1 MQCHPAAKP
10 SLRSFPRL
18 SALLSALALIL
29 GASPALAQVS
39 KTLSTPAPS
48 AQAQKVYNLLVDLEN
63 NSRNGVSKQTIM
75 GQHCEAH
82 KESYA
87 GEYWVKVGDISGR
100 RPGFVE
106 FDFGPGNYTSSYS
119 APYVDYA
126 VGFARDR
133 FIYGEGIVGF
143 SFHMSYPGASA
154 KSWENNFRQ
163 SWMDFNWMGRVINW
177 QANTS
182 EYQALLR
189 DLSFAADKLA
199 TLQQQGVP
207 VLFRPFH
214 EMNKKGS
221 ASPFWWANHDPSQ
234 YRQLWNIMHDYLVKT
249 RGLKNL
255 LFVWSP
261 YEWDGTYGGDPWN
274 YYPGADRVDVV
285 AVDIYHGNPY
295 HPASFYDGLKG
306 YNKPRMLAE
315 TDKLP
320 VRWGDSRYGTV
331 SDIDAHPW
339 VLWSVW
345 GDSLLYNLGS
355 TSPNDWNVSSNYK
368 AIKDTYG
375 YYSSYWRVLTGGGN
389 PTYNWAG
396 LR

>member
-1 MQCHPAAKP
+1 MHVPRRTP
-10 SLRSFPRL
+10 SSFP
-18 SALLSALALIL
+18 SALALLATLVLCL
-29 GASPALAQVS
+29 GSSPARAQVS
-39 KTLSTPAPS
+39 RTLSTPGPT
-48 AQAQKVYNLLVDLEN
+48 AQAQKVYNLLTDLEN
-63 NSRNGVSKQTIM
+63 NSRNGGTKQTIM
-75 GQHCEAH
+75 GQHCEAQ

-106 FDFGPGNYTSSYS
+106 FDFGPGNYRATYS
-119 APYVDYA
+119 EPYVDYA

-143 SFHMSYPGASA
+143 SFHQSYPGASV
-154 KSWENNFRQ
+154 KSWPNTFRQ
-163 SWMDFNWMGRVINW
+163 SWMDYNWMGRVINW
-177 QANTS
+177 QANTA

-189 DLSFAADKLA
+189 DLSFAADKLTILRDA
-199 TLQQQGVP
+199 GVP

-221 ASPFWWANHDPSQ
+221 ASPFWWANQDPYQ
-234 YRQLWNIMHDYLVKT
+234 YKQLWNIAHDYLVKT

-255 LFVWSP
+255 IFVWSP
-261 YEWDGTYGGDPWN
+261 YEWDGTYGGDAAA
-274 YYPGADRVDVV
+274 YYPGSDRVDVV

-295 HPASFYDGLKG
+295 FPAQFYTGLGG
-306 YNKPRMLAE
+306 YNKPRMVAE

-331 SDIDAHPW
+331 SELDARPW
-339 VLWSVW
+339 AIYSVW
-345 GDSLLYNLGS
+345 GDSLVYNLGT
-355 TSPNDWNVSSNYK
+355 TSPNDWNVSSNHK

-375 YYSSYWRVLTGGGN
+375 YYGTYWRVLTGGSN
-389 PTYNWAG
+389 ATYNWGA

>member
-1 MQCHPAAKP
+1 MTHVPPKP
-10 SLRSFPRL
+10 SLSFL
-18 SALLSALALIL
+18 LAALVLCL
-29 GASPALAQVS
+29 GAGSASAQVS
-39 KTLSTPAPS
+39 RTLSTPGPT
-48 AQAQKVYNLLVDLEN
+48 AQAQKVYNLLTDLEN
-63 NSRNGVSKQTIM
+63 NSRNGGTKQTIM
-75 GQHCEAH
+75 GQHCEAQ
-82 KESYA
+82 KEAYA

-106 FDFGPGNYTSSYS
+106 FDFGPGNYRNTY
-119 APYVDYA
+119 AEAYVDYA

-133 FIYGEGIVGF
+133 FSYGEGIVGF
-143 SFHMSYPGASA
+143 SFHMSYPGASV
-154 KSWENNFRQ
+154 KSWPNNFRQ
-163 SWMDFNWMGRVINW
+163 SWMDYNWFGRVINW
-177 QANTS
+177 QANTA

-199 TLQQQGVP
+199 YLQQQGVP
-207 VLFRPFH
+207 VLYRPFH

-221 ASPFWWANHDPSQ
+221 ASPFWWANQDPAQ
-234 YRQLWNIMHDYLVKT
+234 YKQLWNITHDYLVKT

-255 LFVWSP
+255 IFVWSP

-274 YYPGADRVDVV
+274 YYPGNDRVDVV
-285 AVDIYHGNPY
+285 GVDIYHGNPY
-295 HPASFYDGLKG
+295 FPAQFYTGLAG

-331 SDIDAHPW
+331 SELDARPW
-339 VLWSVW
+339 AIYSIW
-345 GDSLLYNLGS
+345 GDSLVYNLGT
-355 TSPNDWNVSSNYK
+355 TSPNDWNVSSSHK

-375 YYSSYWRVLTGGGN
+375 YYSTYWRVLTGGSN
-389 PTYNWAG
+389 ATYNWGA

>member
-1 MQCHPAAKP
+1 MLC
-10 SLRSFPRL
+10 
-18 SALLSALALIL
+18 L
-29 GASPALAQVS
+29 GAGRASAQVS
-39 KTLSTPAPS
+39 RTLSTPGPT
-48 AQAQKVYNLLVDLEN
+48 AQAQKVYNLLTDLEN
-63 NSRNGVSKQTIM
+63 NSRNGGTKQTIM
-75 GQHCEAH
+75 GQHCEAQ
-82 KESYA
+82 KEAYA
-87 GEYWVKVGDISGR
+87 GEYWVKVGDLSGR

-106 FDFGPGNYTSSYS
+106 FDFGPGNYRNTY
-119 APYVDYA
+119 AEAYVDYA

-143 SFHMSYPGASA
+143 SFRMSYPGASV
-154 KSWENNFRQ
+154 KSWPNNFRQ
-163 SWMDFNWMGRVINW
+163 SWMDYAWFGRVINW
-177 QANTS
+177 QANTA

-199 TLQQQGVP
+199 YLQQQGVP
-207 VLFRPFH
+207 VLYRPFH

-221 ASPFWWANHDPSQ
+221 ASPFWWANQDPAQ
-234 YRQLWNIMHDYLVKT
+234 YKQLWNITHDYLVKT

-255 LFVWSP
+255 IFVWSP

-274 YYPGADRVDVV
+274 YYPGNDRVDVV
-285 AVDIYHGNPY
+285 GVDIYHGNPY
-295 HPASFYDGLKG
+295 FPAQFYTGLAG

-331 SDIDAHPW
+331 SELDARPW
-339 VLWSVW
+339 ALYSIW
-345 GDSLLYNLGS
+345 GDSLVYNLGT
-355 TSPNDWNVSSNYK
+355 TSPNDWNVSSSHK

-375 YYSSYWRVLTGGGN
+375 YYSTYWRVLTGGSN
-389 PTYNWAG
+389 ATYNWGA